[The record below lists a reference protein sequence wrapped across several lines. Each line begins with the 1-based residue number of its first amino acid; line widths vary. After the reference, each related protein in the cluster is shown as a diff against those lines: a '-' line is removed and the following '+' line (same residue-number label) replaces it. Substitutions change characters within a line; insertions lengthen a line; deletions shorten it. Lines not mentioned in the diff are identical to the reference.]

1 MENHCAVRCPVV
13 TEAVKAAT
21 PEHRISMAIAA
32 IESEKISERLA
43 ADRFGVDR
51 MTLSR
56 RRQKAPGGSSDPPG
70 ASAPKATKG
79 KDGKKQASA
88 KATPEE
94 IVRAWQMRD
103 SGMST
108 PAIAKDLGRGN
119 STVREWFTK
128 ERPEAVQAAQPPAP
142 DPVSQV
148 RDIQP
153 DAPAT
158 AKPAPPSP
166 FPAPA
171 LRDPSLPLPALS
183 VELIKREKKAAP
195 KRATG
200 LATLSKLNADMERH
214 WRAAQRSWEK
224 DGRSVLRNHKHL
236 ADEELIKSGT
246 LAAQCEALGLSP
258 DANYQEMLRAID
270 AAAKKLSQ
278 SARTLLYLYGFTDM
292 VET

>member
-32 IESEKISERLA
+32 IESDKISERLA
-43 ADRFGVDR
+43 ADRFGVPH
-51 MTLSR
+51 MTLVNR
-56 RRQKAPGGSSDPPG
+56 RKKTATVPSGTVAVSV
-70 ASAPKATKG
+70 PKPTKG
-79 KDGKKQASA
+79 KDGKERKPP
-88 KATPEE
+88 ATSEE
-94 IVRAWQMRD
+94 IARAWSMKD

-108 PAIAKDLGRGN
+108 PAIAKDLGRGER
-119 STVREWFTK
+119 TVRDWFAK
-128 ERPEAVQAAQPPAP
+128 ARPEVVQASQPPAP
-142 DPVSQV
+142 APVSQV

-153 DAPAT
+153 DALAT

-183 VELIKREKKAAP
+183 VELIKREKKAAV

-200 LATLSKLNADMERH
+200 LATLSELNADMERH
-214 WRAAQRSWEK
+214 WKAAQRNWEK

-258 DANYQEMLRAID
+258 DASYQEMLRAID